1 MGGLNATARVCCG
14 WVVGLSLVWSAA
26 QAQQAN
32 GDAPLRAIEDGLRR
46 EAERVRQADRLP
58 EASALQPPERPVATA
73 ADTVETPCFPI
84 RTAEL
89 TGPDAARFAWVLA
102 QGDLDHRPCLG
113 VVGLRRLVSRLNQH
127 LLDRGFATSK
137 MSLPEQNL
145 SSGHLLLRLH
155 AGRIDTVEMRT
166 AAPGE
171 GTDRAVLLRGR
182 NAFPIAQGKI
192 LNIRDVEQGVEQARR
207 LPSTTVAVRLEP
219 GGPPDTS
226 QVVVEGNAPTLA
238 ERLRGGATVD
248 NSGTAVLGRT
258 QVAANL
264 ALDNPLGFSDLVGI
278 SVNSNGEQLS
288 SAHRSQSAAAYYSI
302 PWGYDTFTV
311 SGSQSR
317 FAQYVQGTT
326 ARFLSSGTSA
336 TAEARWHH
344 VAWRDASAKVG
355 LQGAVSMRRA
365 RSYLDDTEVL
375 VQRRSTTAVELGLT
389 YKQLWA
395 RSVFDGELA
404 LRRGVG
410 WGRAQEDLVGA
421 REGGPTLRPRVATF
435 AASLATSFA
444 APSVL
449 GLTTA
454 SGGPQNLQHTLALRG
469 QYSPDTTLSIDQIA
483 IGGRGTVRGFT
494 GDTVLLAE
502 KGFYIRNELSGALPP
517 VGGASLEWF
526 GAVDVGRVSGPS
538 AALLPGRRLAGA
550 ALGARGRARSLVFE
564 LAFGVPVQRPAGF
577 RGRSLV
583 PTFSLSCLF

>member
-1 MGGLNATARVCCG
+1 MRICRGL
-14 WVVGLSLVWSAA
+14 VVGLSLSYSAA

-32 GDAPLRAIEDGLRR
+32 SGAPLRAIEDGLRR
-46 EAERVRQADRLP
+46 EAERLRQADRLP
-58 EASALQPPERPVATA
+58 EASALRPPESPAATA
-73 ADTVETPCFPI
+73 PDTVETPCFPI

-89 TGPDAARFAWVLA
+89 TGPDAANFAWVLT
-102 QGDLDHRPCLG
+102 QGDLDHRSCLG
-113 VVGLRRLVSRLNQH
+113 VEGIRRLVSSLDQH
-127 LLDRGFATSK
+127 LLSRGFATSK
-137 MSLPEQNL
+137 ISLPEQNL
-145 SSGHLLLRLH
+145 ASGHLLLRLH
-155 AGRIDTVEMRT
+155 AGRIDTLEMR
-166 AAPGE
+166 AAARGE
-171 GTDRAVLLRGR
+171 GTDPAVLLRGR
-182 NAFPIAQGKI
+182 NAFPIAPGKL

-226 QVVVEGNAPTLA
+226 QVVVEGNVPTLA
-238 ERLRGGATVD
+238 ERLRGGITVD

-258 QVAANL
+258 QLAGNL
-264 ALDNPLGFSDLVGI
+264 ALDNPLGLSDLVGI

-344 VAWRDASAKVG
+344 VAWRSASAKVG
-355 LQGAVSMRRA
+355 VQAAVSMRHA

-375 VQRRSTTAVELGLT
+375 VQRRRTTAFELGLT

-395 RSVFDGELA
+395 QSVFDGELA

-410 WGRAQEDLVGA
+410 WGKAQEDLVGA

-444 APSVL
+444 APSIP
-449 GLTTA
+449 GPTTA
-454 SGGPQNLQHTLALRG
+454 SGGPRNLQHTLAVRG

-502 KGFYIRNELSGALPP
+502 KGFYIRNELSGALPALWS
-517 VGGASLEWF
+517 ASLEWF
-526 GAVDVGRVSGPS
+526 GAIDFGRVAGPS
-538 AALLPGRRLAGA
+538 AALLPGRRLTGA
-550 ALGARGRARSLVFE
+550 AVGARGRARFLVFE
-564 LAFGVPVQRPAGF
+564 LALGVPVRRPAGF

-583 PTFSLSCLF
+583 PTFSLSYLF